1 MTCNE
6 ALTNGGFESGTTPWV
21 AAAGNG
27 HAIVSTTRPHTGTH
41 SALLGGYKLSTGRWE
56 DGIELLLVALATA
69 SLRHAIS
76 RKLVAPG
83 RSFLEDHD

>member
-1 MTCNE
+1 MEHPGLGERLDGHKTY
-6 ALTNGGFESGTTPWV
+6 LTAIGFG
-21 AAAGNG
+21 
-27 HAIVSTTRPHTGTH
+27 
-41 SALLGGYKLSTGRWE
+41 LLAGYKLSTGRWE

-76 RKLVAPG
+76 RKLVVSG